1 MAEKE
6 GVTKTHWII
15 ALLVVGA
22 AAGAAIL
29 YVRSDASDQAATT
42 HRPPPPVTVSKP
54 ASKEIIEWKEF
65 TGQFE
70 AAEYVEIRARVSGYL
85 TSIHFKDGQQ
95 VNKGDLLFVIDPR
108 PFEIALESTEAQLV
122 QATAQLK
129 LAKKQLDRTTQL
141 QKKGVAT
148 ASSLDERIED
158 VRFAAAA
165 VDVAE
170 AAVHAAKL
178 DLEYTRLTAP
188 VRGRVSRH
196 EVSIG
201 NLVAGGSTG
210 STTLLTTI
218 VSLDP
223 IRFVFDVSE
232 ADALAYKRAIRRG
245 EIPSARDETV
255 TVYGQFTDEQDWP
268 LEGSIDFVDSQ
279 IDRSSGT
286 IRVRAVFPNPDLFI
300 TPGQFGRLRAPASAK
315 YSAMLVPE
323 SAIVTDQANKL
334 VFTVADDG
342 TVAAK
347 AITLGPQIDGG
358 LRIVR
363 SGLMPDDQVIING
376 LMRARPGG
384 KVTPEAGEIQI
395 KTAASPQ

>member
-1 MAEKE
+1 MAEKA
-6 GVTKTHWII
+6 GVTKTQWII

-22 AAGAAIL
+22 VAGAAIF
-29 YVRSDASDQAATT
+29 YVRSDASDQVATT

-85 TSIHFKDGQQ
+85 TSIHFRDGQL

-108 PFEIALESTEAQLV
+108 PFKIALESAEAQLV
-122 QATAQLK
+122 QATAQLE
-129 LAKKQLDRTTQL
+129 LAKQQLDRTTTL
-141 QKKGVAT
+141 QKRGVAT
-148 ASSLDERIED
+148 TSSLDEHIED
-158 VRFAAAA
+158 VRFATAA
-165 VDVAE
+165 VDVAN
-170 AAVHAAKL
+170 AAVHAAQL
-178 DLEYTRLTAP
+178 DLDYTRLTAA
-188 VRGRVSRH
+188 VGGRVSRH

-210 STTLLTTI
+210 SPTLLTTI

-268 LEGSIDFVDSQ
+268 LKGSIDFVDSQ

-300 TPGQFGRLRAPASAK
+300 TPGQFGRLRVPASAK

-334 VFTVADDG
+334 VFTVVDDG
-342 TVAAK
+342 TVAPK

-363 SGLMPDDQVIING
+363 SGLLPDDMVIING
-376 LMRARPGG
+376 LLRARPGG

-395 KTAASPQ
+395 KTATSPE